1 VQGQHSGRHHLR
13 FDLNPPE
20 VGVLYLEEPCYI
32 TGTFVATRFRN
43 LFVDLINRSPSGVM
57 IRTEKRIEPATAF
70 YLSAYDKADK
80 TWEVF
85 AGQTRWILQE
95 REIDAT
101 YKVGAELKPAE
112 ADMWFLTEE
121 DSRGKIQPL
130 AADYQFFRKTDLLK
144 SISRD
149 AVCPLLNTITFQQVT
164 AGQRVITQGDPGDAC
179 YVIQKGTSVVKVE
192 KDGELIPVAR
202 LQSGDVVGE
211 MALITGE
218 PRSAHVDAE
227 TDMHLWCLGKSQFD
241 KISRTYPELRSF
253 LTDLV
258 ANWFETRLVTAKRRI
273 GKYVITEI
281 IGKGGYS
288 IVYRGIH
295 EALGKTVA
303 VKMLKHDMATN
314 SDFIRNFRK
323 EAQTIAKFNH
333 ENIIKVYDIEERFQT
348 LFIVMEH
355 LEGMSLRTLL
365 HRLVKL
371 PPLQVVDYLLQICA
385 GLQYAHAK
393 NVVHQ
398 DIKPGNIFI
407 LPNEKIK
414 ILDFGLACPCGSEN
428 FLTGTP
434 FYMSP
439 EQIDCMPVD
448 ARADIFALGLT
459 AYEMLTGQ
467 RPFKEENGWK
477 VMDLLLKQDVP
488 DPMDIV
494 PDLPNGLGKFLMKA
508 CARNLSR
515 RYQNVSEVVRD
526 LHPLIKNNRRVQRA
540 HYPEERKTA
549 SMFLLY
555 RDEHQ
560 PALNRMMEDFCDSV
574 NTLGVVCK
582 TSEFN
587 EFR

>member
-1 VQGQHSGRHHLR
+1 
-13 FDLNPPE
+13 
-20 VGVLYLEEPCYI
+20 
-32 TGTFVATRFRN
+32 
-43 LFVDLINRSPSGVM
+43 
-57 IRTEKRIEPATAF
+57 
-70 YLSAYDKADK
+70 
-80 TWEVF
+80 
-85 AGQTRWILQE
+85 
-95 REIDAT
+95 
-101 YKVGAELKPAE
+101 
-112 ADMWFLTEE
+112 
-121 DSRGKIQPL
+121 
-130 AADYQFFRKTDLLK
+130 
-144 SISRD
+144 
-149 AVCPLLNTITFQQVT
+149 
-164 AGQRVITQGDPGDAC
+164 
-179 YVIQKGTSVVKVE
+179 
-192 KDGELIPVAR
+192 
-202 LQSGDVVGE
+202 
-211 MALITGE
+211 
-218 PRSAHVDAE
+218 
-227 TDMHLWCLGKSQFD
+227 
-241 KISRTYPELRSF
+241 
-253 LTDLV
+253 
-258 ANWFETRLVTAKRRI
+258 
-273 GKYVITEI
+273 
-281 IGKGGYS
+281 
-288 IVYRGIH
+288 
-295 EALGKTVA
+295 
-303 VKMLKHDMATN
+303 
-314 SDFIRNFRK
+314 
-323 EAQTIAKFNH
+323 
-333 ENIIKVYDIEERFQT
+333 
-348 LFIVMEH
+348 
-355 LEGMSLRTLL
+355 
-365 HRLVKL
+365 
-371 PPLQVVDYLLQICA
+371 VDYLLQICA

-393 NVVHQ
+393 DVVHQ

-494 PDLPNGLGKFLMKA
+494 PDLPNVLGKFLMKA

-560 PALNRMMEDFCDSV
+560 PVLHRMMEDFCDSV